1 MARKITLIVARAING
16 CIGVDSDVPWAIRE
30 DLRRFKRL
38 TMGKNGGGTPMIMG
52 RKTFES
58 LPGVLPRRRHIV
70 ITRDQN
76 WSAKGAEVVHSPEEA
91 LELAGNG
98 DISVIGGGEIY
109 SLFMPHA
116 THLEITEIYENT
128 QGDTFMATPGRE
140 WVKTASRKCAAWG
153 NDPAYAFV
161 SLERHGNEGSGG

>member
-1 MARKITLIVARAING
+1 MTRKITLIVARAING
-16 CIGVDSDVPWAIRE
+16 CIGVNSDVPWAIRE

-38 TMGKNGGGTPMIMG
+38 TMGTPMIMG

-70 ITRDQN
+70 ITRDKN
-76 WSAKGAEVVHSPEEA
+76 WSAKGAEVVHSPEQA
-91 LELAGNG
+91 LKLAGDG

-109 SLFMPHA
+109 KLLMPQA

-128 QGDTFMATPGRE
+128 CGDTFMATPSRD
-140 WVKTASRKCAAWG
+140 WVETARRKCAAENG
-153 NDPAYAFV
+153 DPAYAFV
-161 SLERHGNEGSGG
+161 SLERSPIGGAT

>member
-1 MARKITLIVARAING
+1 MARKITLIVARALNG
-16 CIGVDSDVPWAIRE
+16 CIGVEGDVPWAIRE

-38 TMGKNGGGTPMIMG
+38 TMGTPMIMG

-70 ITRDQN
+70 ITRNQS

-91 LELAGNG
+91 LELAGAG

-109 SLFMPHA
+109 SLLMPQA

-128 QGDTFMATPGRE
+128 QGDTFMATPGPE
-140 WVKTASRKCAAWG
+140 WVETARRKCAVWG
-153 NDPAYAFV
+153 DDPAYAFV
-161 SLERHGNEGSGG
+161 SLMRSETEGTGE